1 MLHLL
6 YENLEKNKDPES
18 YAFFLTNRS
27 SKFIN
32 NLVFG
37 KYDSVSKEI
46 LERIHIKYIEKYD
59 EIIKFFDDLSFIS
72 SENLPAYICLD
83 RMNLFFNLVIFKSLI
98 NFI

>member
-6 YENLEKNKDPES
+6 YENLEQDKDTES
-18 YAFFLTNRS
+18 YAFFITNRS

-32 NLVFG
+32 NLMFG
-37 KYDSVSKEI
+37 KYDQVSKDV
-46 LERIHIKYIEKYD
+46 LERIHIKYIEKYE

-83 RMNLFFNLVIFKSLI
+83 RMNLFFNLVILKS
-98 NFI
+98 